1 MSVIVPLSA
10 CRSACLSLSQQI
22 RFRFLRMRHIPI
34 VHFGYYTNTAP
45 HKQTNELP
53 DNHIQCVYFINNI
66 FFGLLLCTL
75 MIATPPKPT
84 ASAGKQNKTKQQ
96 QVRMKE
102 NFAFSGQIVRAL
114 TMKTRY
120 QTCDASK
127 PECCGNY
134 GCCDSR
140 GWRLILILTVG
151 SLAGLLF
158 LSFVSVLAYTAVVNR

>member
-1 MSVIVPLSA
+1 
-10 CRSACLSLSQQI
+10 
-22 RFRFLRMRHIPI
+22 
-34 VHFGYYTNTAP
+34 
-45 HKQTNELP
+45 
-53 DNHIQCVYFINNI
+53 
-66 FFGLLLCTL
+66 

-84 ASAGKQNKTKQQ
+84 VSVGKQHNNNNKK
-96 QVRMKE
+96 VRMKE
-102 NFAFSGQIVRAL
+102 NFAFSGQIVRVL

-120 QTCDASK
+120 QTCDASN

-158 LSFVSVLAYTAVVNR
+158 LTFVSVLAYTAVVNR